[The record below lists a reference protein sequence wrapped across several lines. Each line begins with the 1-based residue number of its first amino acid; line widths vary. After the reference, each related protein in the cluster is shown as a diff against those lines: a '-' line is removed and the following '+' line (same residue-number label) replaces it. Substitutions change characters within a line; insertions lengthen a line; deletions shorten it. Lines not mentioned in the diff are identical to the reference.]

1 LKSLS
6 FKEIIKITGGQ
17 LQKGSDEGFID
28 GIVIDSRQCRDSDLY
43 IPIVGENNNGH
54 DFIASACENGAKIIL
69 TQETGRD
76 FPAQLTVVAVASTF
90 KALQDLAMDNR
101 NRYDIPV
108 IAITGSSGKT
118 TTKDLIAAVLG
129 QKYRTLK
136 TQGNFN
142 NQYGIPQTLLQ
153 LNESHQL
160 AVIEMGMD
168 HLGDIEKS
176 IALVRPTISVIT
188 NVGLTHIEILKS
200 QENIFKAKKEIL
212 LTLKENDVALVN
224 GDDTWLKTL
233 KNDPGPYTLKTFGLT
248 ETADIYATVWSADEE
263 GLVIELK
270 ADQRLEKYTFKL
282 PGQHN
287 VYNCLVAVFL
297 GKHFALTQAQI
308 QAGLDAFE
316 PSANRM
322 DVFKSQGML
331 VINDSYNANPDAMRS
346 ALDVLDTYAAG
357 KKRRVAVLGD
367 MLEMGQYALDA
378 HLKIGQYAQNKAD
391 LLIAVGA
398 DSKKIIEGFNRPEA
412 VYHFDQVEDAL
423 EKFLELINSDDV
435 ILIKA
440 SRGIHLERL
449 VSAIREG
456 E

>member
-54 DFIASACENGAKIIL
+54 DFIGSAHENGAKIVL
-69 TQETGRD
+69 TQETERQ
-76 FPAQLTVVAVASTF
+76 FPEKLTVVAVPSTF
-90 KALQDLAMDNR
+90 KALQDLAMYNR

-118 TTKDLIAAVLG
+118 TTKDLVAAVLG
-129 QKYRTLK
+129 QKYKTLK

-142 NQYGIPQTLLQ
+142 NQFGIPQTLLKFE
-153 LNESHQL
+153 ESHQM

-176 IALVRPTISVIT
+176 IALVRPAISVIT

-200 QENIFKAKKEIL
+200 QDNIFKAKKEIL
-212 LTLKENDVALVN
+212 LTLGEKDIALIN
-224 GDDTWLKTL
+224 NDDTCLKTL
-233 KNDPGPYTLKTFGLT
+233 KKEDLPYTLKTFGLN
-248 ETADIYATVWSADEE
+248 EAADIYVTAWSADQE
-263 GLVIELK
+263 GLKIEVMADRK
-270 ADQRLEKYTFKL
+270 AENYTFKL

-287 VYNCLVAVFL
+287 VYNCLVAIFL

-322 DVFKSQGML
+322 DIFKEQEML
-331 VINDSYNANPDAMRS
+331 VINDSYNANPDAMRG

-357 KKRRVAVLGD
+357 GKRRIAVLGD
-367 MLEMGQYALDA
+367 MLEMGQYAPEA
-378 HLKIGQYAQNKAD
+378 HLKIGRYAQNKAD

-398 DSKKIIEGFNRPEA
+398 DSKKIVEGFNRPEA
-412 VYHFDQVEDAL
+412 VYHFAQVEDAV
-423 EKFLELINSDDV
+423 EKFLALLNKDDV

-449 VSAIREG
+449 VLALKEG
-456 E
+456 K